1 MKNNGTA
8 EVLKC
13 LIHIYG
19 EIRLPLSNSRCNPD
33 NAELLKRIALFDGS
47 YSLSA
52 SIEEILLEHRCDLK
66 FGDRV
71 RLANRI
77 WAAAYPNYPYKVAW
91 HEDCQGYF
99 EIWKELATNRFYLEC
114 DECSIQV
121 DSPEDLARHKASEH
135 FYGLSVYPTVEELKA
150 IDWFKLIL

>member
-1 MKNNGTA
+1 MIESRTK
-8 EVLKC
+8 EVLKR
-13 LIHIYG
+13 LIYTYSDIP
-19 EIRLPLSNSRCNPD
+19 LPLSNSLWNPD
-33 NAELLKRIALFDGS
+33 DAELLKRIGLFDGS
-47 YSLSA
+47 YSLAA
-52 SIEEILLEHRCDLK
+52 SIEDILLEHRCVMK

-91 HEDCQGYF
+91 HEGCQGYF

-121 DSPEDLARHKASEH
+121 DSPEDLTRHKASER